1 MSGYGFRLYTV
12 KLVNGRGKS
21 KAIDF
26 GECGMRG
33 DEHVSV
39 WLRRAFTLL
48 EEYDKG
54 LVGTPINWVAADET
68 EPPAI
73 ETYVKEP
80 TRGQY
85 RTAFLKHTDRPATR
99 IRFTLNYGRTGKVSV
114 GLDPD
119 GPLPL
124 GHIPT
129 GDPYRG
135 ILYLPPSGT
144 LGMLAIESVPNA
156 PNPTR
161 MLNNWLARAG
171 FDLVL
176 EDADSLEALGPEE
189 IAGAKPQPFKLNF
202 NQYPNIARVEKAVAS
217 SQTAKVVLKKQN
229 VDGGATATD
238 EEVIISSTLRT
249 QPKRQSAA
257 KMAGMLVRKAVG
269 KLDEGEEPIT
279 LDDLEELVD
288 GDLEGID
295 WTEGYIQIDD
305 ESGLKKIGLEK
316 IDKFFVYPCHSATPL
331 SFNAFEKAV
340 ARELAGL
347 QRVLKLDLD
356 LA

>member
-1 MSGYGFRLYTV
+1 V

-21 KAIDF
+21 KPIDF

-33 DEHVSV
+33 DEHASI

-48 EEYDKG
+48 EKYDKG
-54 LVGTPINWVAADET
+54 LVGTPINWVAADES

-85 RTAFLKHTDRPATR
+85 RTAFLKHSKTPSTR
-99 IRFTLNYGRTGKVSV
+99 IRFTINYGRTGKVSV

-119 GPLPL
+119 GPVPL

-129 GDPYRG
+129 GDAYRG
-135 ILYLPPSGT
+135 ILYLPRSGT
-144 LGMLAIESVPNA
+144 MGMLAIESVPNA

-171 FDLVL
+171 FDLAL
-176 EDADSLEALGPEE
+176 EDVESLEGLDPGETE
-189 IAGAKPQPFKLNF
+189 GAKPQPFKLNF
-202 NQYPNIARVEKAVAS
+202 NQYPNIARVEKAVEN

-229 VDGGATATD
+229 VDGGATPTD

-257 KMAGMLVRKAVG
+257 RMAGLLVRKAVG
-269 KLDEGEEPIT
+269 KLEDDEEPIS
-279 LDDLEELVD
+279 LEDLEELVD
-288 GDLEGID
+288 GDLDGID

-331 SFNAFEKAV
+331 KFNAFEKAV
-340 ARELAGL
+340 AKELVGL
-347 QRVLKLDLD
+347 QRVLQLDLD